1 MMGTR
6 CLYLFALV
14 ALALLPRAGF
24 AQVDA
29 EALARDTHIF
39 RRLFHN
45 QGCKPIILLSKLTE
59 DPPETVLVVL
69 GDRAILRNIPLLDYL
84 RGGGSVLIASDR
96 QVERDDLSLFGL
108 DLVGIGRRFV
118 HVEAKEGYHELPD
131 CPFVVPTHDGP
142 PLFKIG
148 EETLDKVATNKS
160 GYLIAGNT
168 PLKVIARFSPQANY
182 GTHRVDNDPA
192 GLIFAMGAEIGAGR
206 VLIMA
211 DHSVFINAMLWQ
223 NDNQNLDFAFNCVD
237 WLTEHGRRQRV
248 FFSDEGVKRTTF
260 ELPLKEIPA
269 PPLPP
274 PEVLVAAFDQVMA
287 GLEREN
293 RFNNLIAQLSEG
305 MSQRRVITLT
315 ILSLSCLM
323 GLFALHRLTSAKH
336 RRETGIVPLT
346 ATVESLHLGQPIH
359 ELRTQSLAKQDN
371 YWEAAHELAIDI
383 FEPILATAGPGSR
396 LQVDFAGSF
405 WERRAWRRQVRA
417 VWRLAVDP
425 KPRRWTRRQ
434 WLRLHGLDQVLRH
447 EIASGTIAFVPAST
461 TLLPAGSQSALPK
474 IHSAR

>member
-1 MMGTR
+1 
-6 CLYLFALV
+6 
-14 ALALLPRAGF
+14 
-24 AQVDA
+24 
-29 EALARDTHIF
+29 
-39 RRLFHN
+39 
-45 QGCKPIILLSKLTE
+45 
-59 DPPETVLVVL
+59 
-69 GDRAILRNIPLLDYL
+69 
-84 RGGGSVLIASDR
+84 
-96 QVERDDLSLFGL
+96 
-108 DLVGIGRRFV
+108 
-118 HVEAKEGYHELPD
+118 
-131 CPFVVPTHDGP
+131 
-142 PLFKIG
+142 
-148 EETLDKVATNKS
+148 
-160 GYLIAGNT
+160 
-168 PLKVIARFSPQANY
+168 
-182 GTHRVDNDPA
+182 
-192 GLIFAMGAEIGAGR
+192 
-206 VLIMA
+206 
-211 DHSVFINAMLWQ
+211 
-223 NDNQNLDFAFNCVD
+223 
-237 WLTEHGRRQRV
+237 
-248 FFSDEGVKRTTF
+248 
-260 ELPLKEIPA
+260 
-269 PPLPP
+269 
-274 PEVLVAAFDQVMA
+274 
-287 GLEREN
+287 
-293 RFNNLIAQLSEG
+293 